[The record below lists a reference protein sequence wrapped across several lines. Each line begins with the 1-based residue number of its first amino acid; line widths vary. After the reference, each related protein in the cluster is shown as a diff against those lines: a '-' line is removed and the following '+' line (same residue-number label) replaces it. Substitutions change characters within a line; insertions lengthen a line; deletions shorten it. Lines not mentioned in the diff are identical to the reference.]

1 MTFMKGMSAKER
13 DTSLLGRFI
22 DWREKH
28 ISERQFILLLSL
40 VVGIFTAL
48 AALLLKFLIELIHD
62 AVTDNVIIHGNNW
75 LFLICPV
82 LGILIAGLFIRYV
95 VRDDIGHGVT
105 KILYA
110 LSRKNGRI
118 KPHNMW
124 SSLAASAITIG
135 MGGSVGAESPIVLTG
150 SAIGSNIGRL
160 FKMEHKTLMLM
171 IGCGSAGAIAGIFKA
186 PIAGLVFVLE
196 VLMLDL
202 SMGSLLPLLLSSVTA
217 ATISYIVTGTDS
229 MFHFVISDQFTL
241 ERIPYVL
248 LLGVFCGLVSLY
260 FSQVMYHLET
270 LFGKVRK
277 QFVKFV
283 IGAIVLSFLIFL
295 FPSLYGEGYDI
306 IELLLDGEMTRTS
319 LSDVLL
325 DSTLF
330 SRVSFPRTSGM
341 LITYLSLVLLTKVLA
356 STATCSGGGCGG
368 IFAPS
373 LFMGCIAGFVFA
385 EVLKYVFPGVPIS
398 TQNFALFGMAGLM
411 SGVMHAPLTGI
422 FLIAELTGGYSMF
435 LPLMMVSILSYL
447 TIRLFQ
453 PFSIYS
459 MRLAQKGELMTHH
472 KDQSVL
478 LLMRTESVVEK
489 DFIAIDKDM
498 DLGQMVGVISRSRR
512 NLFPVLDA
520 DGRLVGVVNMDSIR
534 NIMFRQELY
543 RRFHV
548 ERFMESPRA
557 RLVITDPMDVVM
569 RKFDDTGAW
578 NLPVEDENGR
588 YIGFVSKSK
597 IFSAY
602 RNVLIELSE
611 E

>member
-1 MTFMKGMSAKER
+1 MNAAVGTEGK
-13 DTSLLGRFI
+13 TSLIGRFI
-22 DWREKH
+22 AWREKH

-48 AALLLKFLIELIHD
+48 AALLLKQLIELIHD

-75 LFLICPV
+75 LYLICPV

-110 LSRKNGRI
+110 LSRRNGRI

-124 SSLAASAITIG
+124 SSMAASAITIG

-150 SAIGSNIGRL
+150 SAIGSNIGRI

-229 MFHFVISDQFTL
+229 MFHFVISDEFTL

-277 QFVKFV
+277 QSVKFV
-283 IGAIVLSFLIFL
+283 IGAVLLSLLIFL

-306 IELLLDGEMTRTS
+306 IELLLDGEMNRSS

-325 DSTLF
+325 DNTL
-330 SRVSFPRTSGM
+330 FPRTSSM

-373 LFMGCIAGFVFA
+373 LFLGCIAGFVFA

-478 LLMRTESVVEK
+478 LLMRTENVVEK

-498 DLGQMVGVISRSRR
+498 DLGQMVGVISRSKR

-520 DGRLVGVVNMDSIR
+520 DGRLIGVVNMDSIR

-557 RLVITDPMDVVM
+557 RLFVTDPMDVVM

>member
-1 MTFMKGMSAKER
+1 MNAAVGTEGK
-13 DTSLLGRFI
+13 TSLIGRFI
-22 DWREKH
+22 AWREKH

-48 AALLLKFLIELIHD
+48 AALLLKQLIELIHD

-75 LFLICPV
+75 LYLICPV
-82 LGILIAGLFIRYV
+82 LGILIAGLFIRCV

-110 LSRKNGRI
+110 LSRRNGRI

-124 SSLAASAITIG
+124 SSMAASAITIG

-150 SAIGSNIGRL
+150 SAIGSNIGRI

-229 MFHFVISDQFTL
+229 MFHFVISDEFTL

-270 LFGKVRK
+270 LSGKVRK
-277 QFVKFV
+277 QSVKFV
-283 IGAIVLSFLIFL
+283 IGAVLLSLLIFL

-306 IELLLDGEMTRTS
+306 IELLLDGEMNRSS

-325 DSTLF
+325 DNTL
-330 SRVSFPRTSGM
+330 FPRTSSM

-373 LFMGCIAGFVFA
+373 LFLGCIAGFVFA

-478 LLMRTESVVEK
+478 LLMRTENVVEK

-498 DLGQMVGVISRSRR
+498 DLGQMVGVISRSKR

-520 DGRLVGVVNMDSIR
+520 DGRLIGVVNMDSIR

-557 RLVITDPMDVVM
+557 RLFVTDPMDVVM